1 MKIGLIDVDG
11 HNFPSLPLMKISAF
25 HKGVGDDVEMCFP
38 LARYDIVYM
47 SKVFTFSPDIDWQPQ
62 ADIVY
67 AGGTGYPNSSDRL
80 AQRVEHIYP
89 DYSLYPQHKEAYGF
103 LTRGCPRGCPWCV
116 VPTKEGCKS
125 HQVADLSE
133 FWGGQKAI
141 KLLDPNLLAC
151 PDREQLLRQLIKS
164 RAWVDFTQG
173 LDIRMVDKDC
183 IQLLNQVRSKML
195 HFAWDNPR
203 EDLTAK
209 FDWFRQT
216 TEITDYRKLGVY
228 ILTNYNS
235 SHEED
240 LWRIYTLR
248 DLGYSPYV
256 MIYDKQHAP
265 RQTRLLQRWV
275 NNRIIFKS
283 VPRFNDY
290 DERIG

>member
-1 MKIGLIDVDG
+1 M
-11 HNFPSLPLMKISAF
+11 
-25 HKGVGDDVEMCFP
+25 
-38 LARYDIVYM
+38 
-47 SKVFTFSPDIDWQPQ
+47 
-62 ADIVY
+62 
-67 AGGTGYPNSSDRL
+67 
-80 AQRVEHIYP
+80 
-89 DYSLYPQHKEAYGF
+89 
-103 LTRGCPRGCPWCV
+103 
-116 VPTKEGCKS
+116 
-125 HQVADLSE
+125 SE